1 MNLDFKDEDINDEID
16 LKVIASILL
25 RNKKFIIIITLIS
38 SLIGSLIFLNKKTIW
53 QGSFNILINESIKSN
68 DDIKGYLLDISN
80 ALKKDNKLNQQVFS
94 ISEILKN
101 EAQFNL
107 VNKNKLMENQKLYI
121 KSQKVLFPAFE
132 NFQKDNKKNSL
143 KNSKISF
150 ETWKNNFL
158 QINSEENSFLLSVK
172 YQSQNK
178 EHTIKTLN
186 LIKNS
191 YKNNFKKTDKT
202 NIVQN
207 IQYLKDKSNYLKKRS
222 SSSFNKLIFAY
233 LDEYLEFA
241 NISLQNQ
248 PWKNISKINIKSITN
263 NEKSFPLEFIYFPII
278 LTSLV
283 IIIKENING
292 NIYEIEVFKK
302 YISYK
307 LIEIIYKKDLNLISN
322 IIEKN
327 LNLSTKDKFAIIYLT
342 NEFNN
347 QPDRNNLLKQDA
359 FNLKFIKLS
368 NIDEIKN
375 FERII
380 LIAVKGKINTKNLKL
395 ISNYLILYKEKIDGW
410 YMIDC

>member
-80 ALKKDNKLNQQVFS
+80 ALKKDNKLNEQVFS

-172 YQSQNK
+172 YQSQ
-178 EHTIKTLN
+178 
-186 LIKNS
+186 
-191 YKNNFKKTDKT
+191 
-202 NIVQN
+202 
-207 IQYLKDKSNYLKKRS
+207 
-222 SSSFNKLIFAY
+222 
-233 LDEYLEFA
+233 
-241 NISLQNQ
+241 
-248 PWKNISKINIKSITN
+248 
-263 NEKSFPLEFIYFPII
+263 
-278 LTSLV
+278 
-283 IIIKENING
+283 
-292 NIYEIEVFKK
+292 
-302 YISYK
+302 
-307 LIEIIYKKDLNLISN
+307 
-322 IIEKN
+322 
-327 LNLSTKDKFAIIYLT
+327 
-342 NEFNN
+342 
-347 QPDRNNLLKQDA
+347 
-359 FNLKFIKLS
+359 
-368 NIDEIKN
+368 
-375 FERII
+375 
-380 LIAVKGKINTKNLKL
+380 
-395 ISNYLILYKEKIDGW
+395 
-410 YMIDC
+410 

>member
-1 MNLDFKDEDINDEID
+1 
-16 LKVIASILL
+16 
-25 RNKKFIIIITLIS
+25 
-38 SLIGSLIFLNKKTIW
+38 
-53 QGSFNILINESIKSN
+53 
-68 DDIKGYLLDISN
+68 
-80 ALKKDNKLNQQVFS
+80 
-94 ISEILKN
+94 
-101 EAQFNL
+101 
-107 VNKNKLMENQKLYI
+107 
-121 KSQKVLFPAFE
+121 
-132 NFQKDNKKNSL
+132 
-143 KNSKISF
+143 
-150 ETWKNNFL
+150 
-158 QINSEENSFLLSVK
+158 
-172 YQSQNK
+172 
-178 EHTIKTLN
+178 